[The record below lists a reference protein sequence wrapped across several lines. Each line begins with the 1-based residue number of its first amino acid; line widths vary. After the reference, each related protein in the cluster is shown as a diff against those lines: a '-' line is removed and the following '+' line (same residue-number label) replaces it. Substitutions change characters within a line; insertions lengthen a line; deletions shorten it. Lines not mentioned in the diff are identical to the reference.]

1 MEANM
6 SGIQVAQGQERFVK
20 SIGDYTENQS
30 TNKVEYVTG
39 QNVGGKK
46 RAMDTVVYGTYL
58 VSTGNLIAVGSTT
71 RIIKKVA
78 HGARENDII
87 QFTSGNN
94 AGIAI
99 QILSCPDADTM
110 IIAATPEFT
119 SAVGD
124 TFDIKRYVS
133 PQYAAD
139 GSLAV
144 TATTGPLQVNVDG
157 VATEVNVDTITP
169 ANTVR
174 VPVEIYSAS
183 GLINITAGD
192 INVQLTDTGANPD
205 VTKIGDGTNRL
216 GINAS
221 TEALVHDTDVLAQ
234 AELLVAKDFA
244 TQTTLSALLT
254 ELQLKADLLET
265 QPVSLASSPL
275 PTDAATQTTLAALL
289 TELQLKADLLETQP
303 VSIAGTVAVSGGLTD
318 TELRATALPVSG
330 PLTDTQLRA
339 TPVPVSGTI
348 TATQAYIA
356 GTLKSAQITV
366 GTTEVRATTDASAP
380 SATRNKLMIKPSNA
394 NTGKIFL
401 IPTGG
406 GTSTGMQIVGPDRLE
421 FLYDPTD
428 YYLISDT
435 AAQTVEIVEVE

>member
-169 ANTVR
+169 TNTVR

-205 VTKIGDGTNRL
+205 VTKIGNGTNRL
-216 GINAS
+216 DINAS
-221 TEALVHDTDVLAQ
+221 NEALVHDADI
-234 AELLVAKDFA
+234 
-244 TQTTLSALLT
+244 LT
-254 ELQLKADLLET
+254 ELKLKADLTET
-265 QPVSLASSPL
+265 QPVSQVASVPTYNESQAVADTVVTTIVKPVGAKGCKILCPLGNTANLHITVDGVTSP
-275 PTDAATQTTLAALL
+275 TT
-289 TELQLKADLLETQP
+289 T
-303 VSIAGTVAVSGGLTD
+303 IAGVGMEFSGGRSEDFIGAGDIKAICQTVA
-318 TELRATALPVSG
+318 
-330 PLTDTQLRA
+330 
-339 TPVPVSGTI
+339 
-348 TATQAYIA
+348 
-356 GTLKSAQITV
+356 
-366 GTTEVRATTDASAP
+366 
-380 SATRNKLMIKPSNA
+380 
-394 NTGKIFL
+394 TGQKI
-401 IPTGG
+401 
-406 GTSTGMQIVGPDRLE
+406 SVHW
-421 FLYDPTD
+421 Y
-428 YYLISDT
+428 
-435 AAQTVEIVEVE
+435 V